1 MRLEAVNSSSRIATA
16 PGDFNIAFGDMPVE
30 VIRAHAVART
40 VANRLPHFCVFGKA
54 KDHDSKKE
62 DELFSSL
69 KEGDIGI
76 ADRAYNHFKAL
87 YRQTTPS
94 LSLVIC
100 AA

>member
-1 MRLEAVNSSSRIATA
+1 M
-16 PGDFNIAFGDMPVE
+16 
-30 VIRAHAVART
+30 
-40 VANRLPHFCVFGKA
+40 
-54 KDHDSKKE
+54 E